1 LPVAAAPSSCPSAT
15 EYLNGNFS
23 AARSA
28 FADHYGKK
36 FYVNGPGCMDADYQ
50 LTPSDPSDLSSC
62 VVASGGHLKRFI
74 VNGTDEPDRIAY
86 VGYVFEGGSVSEADI
101 SLLLGGAPLE
111 ATTEAPFPLQGM
123 FARDPD
129 GRLYKSLDGR
139 LLVRLASEPNPRPS
153 WDKQQPV
160 HVVTVYNFA
169 VIAHPTEGMMRC
181 YRAYGVI
188 K

>member
-1 LPVAAAPSSCPSAT
+1 MGLGGLVRRVRHRMHARRHPSRRFVLVRPSSTRAVAHPIAAARDRPLVVDC
-15 EYLNGNFS
+15 
-23 AARSA
+23 
-28 FADHYGKK
+28 
-36 FYVNGPGCMDADYQ
+36 
-50 LTPSDPSDLSSC
+50 SC
-62 VVASGGHLKRFI
+62 VTPGSPRTVEHRPPSETQYRSRR
-74 VNGTDEPDRIAY
+74 PPRY
-86 VGYVFEGGSVSEADI
+86 VDSRRTANSEADI

-111 ATTEAPFPLQGM
+111 ATTDAPFPLEGM

-139 LLVRLASEPNPRPS
+139 LLVRLESEPSPRPS

-181 YRAYGVI
+181 FRAYGVI